1 MTDFSIPGSTL
12 RQTAAALRDGRVSA
26 TALMAEATSAYKS
39 HHRANNTYK
48 TWDGDRAAE
57 TADIVD
63 RMIAN
68 GRDAGPL
75 MGVPISIKDIFG
87 VPGMPIYA
95 GSSRQLP
102 ADWEQA
108 GPMVMAVLQ
117 QMAPITG
124 KTHSVEFA
132 FGGLGTNSH
141 WGTPRNPWDGEQ
153 HRVPGGSSAGAGV
166 SLIEGSAMLAFG
178 TDTAGSVRVPASMT
192 GVAGLKT
199 TSGRWSTAGIVP
211 LSSTLDT
218 PGLLARS
225 VDDLAFAYDAIDGAL
240 SPRSM
245 SVMSPPLISDL
256 RLGVPEQY
264 FFDDC
269 SPGVAEGVRAAI
281 GRLEQA
287 GARIVTLDLPRCD
300 EAFDMFKLGALSACE
315 LAAFLR
321 GHLPEWLDILDPN
334 VRHRVDGADQVSSW
348 EYVRRREILNSMAR
362 DADAAIADVDAV
374 LTPTVASTPPTVDSL
389 AEEGAYPRANMLALR
404 NTAIGNLMTLAAVTM
419 PVGKDGADM
428 PIGLQLLGRA
438 WSEPRLLA
446 VAQSIE
452 GLLGR
457 ADTVLGVPPAYG

>member
-1 MTDFSIPGSTL
+1 MTDFSIRTSTL
-12 RQTAAALRDGRVSA
+12 RQIAAAMRDGQVSA
-26 TALMAEATSAYKS
+26 SALMADATACYKN

-68 GRDAGPL
+68 GRDVGPL
-75 MGVPISIKDIFG
+75 MGVPISVKDIFG
-87 VPGMPIYA
+87 VPGLPIFA

-102 ADWEQA
+102 PDWERA
-108 GPMVMAVLQ
+108 GPMVRAVLQ

-124 KTHSVEFA
+124 KTHTVEFA

-141 WGTPRNPWDGEQ
+141 WGTPRNPWDAAQ
-153 HRVPGGSSAGAGV
+153 HRAPGGSSAGAGV
-166 SLIEGSAMLAFG
+166 SLIEGSALLAFG

-199 TSGRWSTAGIVP
+199 TVGRWSTAGITP
-211 LSSTLDT
+211 LSTTLDT

-240 SPRSM
+240 APGGSP
-245 SVMSPPLISDL
+245 VLSPPLLSDL
-256 RLGVPEQY
+256 RLGVPERF

-269 SPGVAEGVRAAI
+269 SPGVAESVRSAI
-281 GRLEQA
+281 GRLESA
-287 GARIVTLDLPRCD
+287 GARIVPLELPRCD
-300 EAFDMFKLGALSACE
+300 EAFDMQKHGGLAACE

-321 GHLPEWLDILDPN
+321 SDLPDWLDILDPN
-334 VRHRVDGADQVSSW
+334 VRQRVDGADAITSW
-348 EYVRRREILNSMAR
+348 EYVRRRQVIASMSR
-362 DADAAIADVDAV
+362 EADAALADVDAF
-374 LTPTVASTPPTVDSL
+374 LTPTVAATPPVIDSL
-389 AEEGAYPRANMLALR
+389 AEEGAYPKANMLALR
-404 NTAIGNLMTLAAVTM
+404 NTSIGNLMTLACVTM
-419 PVGKDGADM
+419 PIGKDGADM
-428 PIGLQLLGRA
+428 PVGLQLLGRA

-446 VAQSIE
+446 VAQSVE

-457 ADTVLGVPPAYG
+457 ADSLLGDCPTRE